1 MALHANEEL
10 LVRARSHPE
19 DKSPSMRQTN
29 SPSSQ
34 SRDSMFS
41 LTQNPLG
48 SGSVGRN

>member
-10 LVRARSHPE
+10 LVRAQ
-19 DKSPSMRQTN
+19 PSRGQKPFPLRQTN